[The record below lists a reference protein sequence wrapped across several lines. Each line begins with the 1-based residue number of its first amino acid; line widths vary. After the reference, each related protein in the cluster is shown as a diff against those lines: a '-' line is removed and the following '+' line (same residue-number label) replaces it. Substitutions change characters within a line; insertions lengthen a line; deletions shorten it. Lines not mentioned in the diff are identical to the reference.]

1 MEPAIK
7 LPPDRYETR
16 VTPLWTFANHP
27 NKQSVYDKHR
37 ILGGLAIALILGP
50 IMAVIIIM
58 LYRAWFS

>member
-1 MEPAIK
+1 MKRKTSLIRSQK
-7 LPPDRYETR
+7 
-16 VTPLWTFANHP
+16 
-27 NKQSVYDKHR
+27 NKVMPEHR